1 MTYTV
6 SLFHN
11 SWSLIVILRR
21 AKCVIPRG
29 WDPIHIRLTP
39 TWFRYRDTFGLRLRG
54 YNPPMW
60 IRLLGRRGD
69 EILESAVRV
78 VAACI
83 VNRVLAPVDDRVGR
97 FCL

>member
-1 MTYTV
+1 
-6 SLFHN
+6 
-11 SWSLIVILRR
+11 
-21 AKCVIPRG
+21 
-29 WDPIHIRLTP
+29 
-39 TWFRYRDTFGLRLRG
+39 
-54 YNPPMW
+54 MW

-78 VAACI
+78 VAAGV